1 MVKMLVSVTTVL
13 RAVVTRDVVSE
24 GEASRA
30 LVAALQRAV
39 GEREAEVGRL
49 EAEVARAAGELE
61 QAAAIVQG
69 MKEGGGRGGDP
80 LQRSLVAVRAE
91 LYEAKQQVGTH
102 LHLPP
107 LHLPPLYLPPL
118 HLPPP
123 ATRWASCRSRCRRRR
138 RRPGTRRRS

>member
-1 MVKMLVSVTTVL
+1 MLVSVTTVL

-138 RRPGTRRRS
+138 RRRGTRRRS